1 MTNRDLANATRL
13 ARWIVADGYRPHMT
27 RKMVLGLLRRDP
39 NAPKPVPSAGSE
51 TVSSLSQWRCYLDP
65 TADPSQAR
73 QYLGTDAHPDVVDA
87 TDWATAKGDGTS
99 SGLTSASS
107 V

>member
-13 ARWIVADGYRPHMT
+13 ARWIVANGYRPHMT

-51 TVSSLSQWRCYLDP
+51 TVFSLSQWRCYLNPPP
-65 TADPSQAR
+65 TPAR
-73 QYLGTDAHPDVVDA
+73 PASISVPTPTPMWWMHERWGNGWSHGGTHQP
-87 TDWATAKGDGTS
+87 
-99 SGLTSASS
+99 
-107 V
+107 